1 MMGTCTVED
10 ITENEQYQESEIL
23 LPMLAMFTDFML
35 ISFTFNITQHVT
47 SHNIALRLKFIALQ
61 VQQKFIHVNILT

>member
-35 ISFTFNITQHVT
+35 ISFT
-47 SHNIALRLKFIALQ
+47 L
-61 VQQKFIHVNILT
+61 LT